1 MFKLNKQ
8 RGESVKKSGAAAND
22 LAKQFPKTP
31 EEVVLVPEEQLK
43 SNQGNYNLTYCFS
56 TAVKPSGWCGTC
68 DTKAKSVNEQI
79 KPYFNTLMFISVM
92 ICIFRHDGTRQV

>member
-79 KPYFNTLMFISVM
+79 KPFFIA
-92 ICIFRHDGTRQV
+92 IKIQITTKNLKNFYG